1 MWTVFKKRELMNGLF
16 YKFICL
22 LTLCFISCW
31 SSPSG
36 SSPNS
41 SQQPVVSQES
51 AERQLKRYTTYQ
63 TSLTNEDIMRS
74 FVNEV
79 RTYLQRYDSY
89 DCYYLVRFEVFQDRN
104 KQNMAWGTS
113 THEDILQWGAVY
125 AIYLGIDNAQLSVE
139 FSNTPFST
147 NDQDAQRIGTTRSG
161 TVGGN
166 RIRQHIVST
175 ATSMFD
181 ESEMVLKMNN
191 RNYSDESKTIFL
203 AELVRILF

>member
-1 MWTVFKKRELMNGLF
+1 MCTVFKRRKLMNDLI

-22 LTLCFISCW
+22 LTLCLISISCW

-36 SSPNS
+36 SSPNP
-41 SQQPVVSQES
+41 SQQPVV
-51 AERQLKRYTTYQ
+51 RQLKMYDTYQ
-63 TSLTNEDIMRS
+63 TSLTNEDILRS

-181 ESEMVLKMNN
+181 ESEM
-191 RNYSDESKTIFL
+191 
-203 AELVRILF
+203 ALF